1 MKGITRRQVLESLGL
16 AIGSATLAAA
26 CNDGHPGGKQGP
38 DAGAGTQ
45 GAPDLAAGS
54 DLSAPRDLATAS
66 DLATARDAAAGRDAA
81 SAPDMAV
88 SDQQLLASIDTI
100 VVLMMENRSF
110 DHYLGSLALAEG
122 KPFDGLTGNEWNPDP
137 SGNKVYVAPLPNLT
151 PADPPH
157 DWDPAHQQWDNGA
170 NDGFVIAHAGADQN
184 DVMGYY
190 MRSQLPVTYALA
202 DQSAVC
208 QRWFSSLL
216 GPTWPNRM
224 FLHCA
229 TSNGVTTNV
238 PSLGSPSIFDS
249 LDTAGISNKNYYS
262 DIAWASG
269 GYLKTTGLDTIESY
283 FSDAAAGTLPSFSTI
298 DPMFL
303 GAMANDD
310 HPSHDVTLGQTL
322 ISTVFA
328 ALAASPQWSRSL
340 FVLVYDEN
348 GGFFDHVPPP
358 ATTDERTEFQQLGFR
373 VPTLVAGP
381 CVKRGAIDTVFDHVS
396 VAATVAARWGLPP
409 LNARTAAAN
418 TLASCIDPNLLG
430 KPQAPPTLPL
440 LKIRRSR
447 IGNRPAYAGEHPE
460 LVNALERGHIPRRL
474 DRRGQARAITERILA
489 EGVRLGTVHLLD

>member
-1 MKGITRRQVLESLGL
+1 MKGITRRQVLEGLGL
-16 AIGSATLAAA
+16 AIGSATLGAA
-26 CNDGHPGGKQGP
+26 CHDGHAGGNQ
-38 DAGAGTQ
+38 DAGGGMQ
-45 GAPDLAAGS
+45 GAPDLATGADQS
-54 DLSAPRDLATAS
+54 VPRDMAM
-66 DLATARDAAAGRDAA
+66 ARDAAARDAA
-81 SAPDMAV
+81 TAPDMAV
-88 SDQQLLASIDTI
+88 SDQQLLASIDNI

-110 DHYLGSLALAEG
+110 DHYLGSLALDEG
-122 KPFDGLTGNEWNPDP
+122 RPIDGLTGNEWNPDP
-137 SGNKVYVAPLPNLT
+137 NGNKVFVAPLPNLT

-229 TSNGVTTNV
+229 TSNGVTTNI
-238 PSLGSPSIFDS
+238 PSTGSPSIFDS
-249 LDTAGISNKNYYS
+249 LDNAGISNKNYYS

-269 GYLKTTGLDTIESY
+269 GYLKLNGLATIETY
-283 FSDAAAGTLPSFSTI
+283 FSDAAAGTLPSFSII

-303 GAMANDD
+303 GATANDD

-328 ALAASPQWSRSL
+328 ALAASPQWNRSL

-358 ATTDERTEFQQLGFR
+358 TTTDERTEFQQLGFR

-381 CVKRGAIDTVFDHVS
+381 CVKRGAAIDTVFDHVS

-418 TLASCIDPNLLG
+418 TLASCIDPSLLG
-430 KPQAPPTLPL
+430 KPQAPPKLPMM
-440 LKIRRSR
+440 KIRRSR
-447 IGNRPAYAGEHPE
+447 FVNRPAYSGEHPE
-460 LVNALERGHIPRRL
+460 LVDALERGHIPRRF
-474 DRRGQARAITERILA
+474 DRRSQARAITDRILA
-489 EGVRLGTVHLLD
+489 EGVRLGTVQLLD